1 MFFFP
6 ALFRNLDHIVF
17 RHFNNYILLQYHRK
31 TYMKQEK
38 DLKKHL
44 ESSHYIKDD
53 FLAAEIF

>member
-1 MFFFP
+1 MFFS
-6 ALFRNLDHIVF
+6 ALFRNLDHIAF
-17 RHFNNYILLQYHRK
+17 RHFKNYILLQYHRK
-31 TYMKQEK
+31 TYMKREK